1 MRTILFLLAL
11 TFSLMVWAD
20 EDKGATDTENQSRQL
35 EKALARIQQES
46 KSIQQQ
52 FMMIQELRRN
62 DIAEPSM
69 NIPLP
74 STPGQSIPVPNYNNL
89 MQQKQ
94 ERDQRIEKY
103 TADLNRLYARFTELE
118 NEKQDI
124 LEQIKSLEQKT
135 EE

>member
-11 TFSLMVWAD
+11 TFSFAIWAD
-20 EDKGATDTENQSRQL
+20 ENKGTDTEKQMRQL
-35 EKALARIQQES
+35 EKALARVQQES
-46 KSIQQQ
+46 QSTQQQ

-62 DIAEPSM
+62 DMAEPPM
-69 NIPLP
+69 NVPLP

-103 TADLNRLYARFTELE
+103 TADLNRLYTRFTELE
-118 NEKQDI
+118 NEKQVI
-124 LEQIKSLEQKT
+124 LEQIRSLEQKT

>member
-11 TFSLMVWAD
+11 TFSFAIWAD
-20 EDKGATDTENQSRQL
+20 ENKGTDTEKQMRQL

-46 KSIQQQ
+46 QSTQQQ

-62 DIAEPSM
+62 DMAEPPM
-69 NIPLP
+69 NVPLP

-103 TADLNRLYARFTELE
+103 TTDLNRLYARFTELE
-118 NEKQDI
+118 NEKQVI
-124 LEQIKSLEQKT
+124 LEQIRSLEQKT

>member
-1 MRTILFLLAL
+1 MRTILLLLAL
-11 TFSLMVWAD
+11 TFSFAIWAD
-20 EDKGATDTENQSRQL
+20 ENKSTDTEKQMRQL
-35 EKALARIQQES
+35 EKALARVQQES
-46 KSIQQQ
+46 QSTQQQ

-62 DIAEPSM
+62 DMAEPPM
-69 NIPLP
+69 NVPLP

-118 NEKQDI
+118 NEKQVI
-124 LEQIKSLEQKT
+124 LEQIRSLEQKT

>member
-1 MRTILFLLAL
+1 MRTILLLLAL
-11 TFSLMVWAD
+11 TFSFAIWAD
-20 EDKGATDTENQSRQL
+20 ENKSTDTEKQMRQL
-35 EKALARIQQES
+35 EKALARVQQES
-46 KSIQQQ
+46 QSTQQQ

-62 DIAEPSM
+62 DMAEPPM
-69 NIPLP
+69 NVQLP

-118 NEKQDI
+118 NEKQVI
-124 LEQIKSLEQKT
+124 LEQIRSLEQKT